1 MGVIDV
7 LIGVNLLRE
16 GLDLPEVS
24 LVAIMDADK
33 EGFLRSQTALVQTIG
48 RAARN
53 DRGLVIMYADKITE
67 SMRKT
72 IEETDRRR
80 EKQVIYNTKHG
91 IVPKTVLKSTDE
103 IFKQTGVADAKFG
116 DVELGS
122 GVNYNLPESR
132 INMAADP
139 VVAYMDKGG
148 IEKMIVR
155 TEKDMMR
162 AAKEMEFMEAARL
175 RDELEALRNRL
186 KELA

>member
-1 MGVIDV
+1 
-7 LIGVNLLRE
+7 
-16 GLDLPEVS
+16 
-24 LVAIMDADK
+24 
-33 EGFLRSQTALVQTIG
+33 
-48 RAARN
+48 
-53 DRGLVIMYADKITE
+53 MYADKITE

-91 IVPKTVLKSTDE
+91 ITPKTVLKSTDE
-103 IFKQTGVADAKFG
+103 IFKQTGMADAKYG

-122 GVNYNLPESR
+122 GVNYNMPESR

-155 TEKDMMR
+155 TEKDMLR

-186 KELA
+186 KELAVAK